1 MQHLLYFRS
10 TGQVR
15 IGGYYW
21 LAEQHAD
28 TSYSQCNWAEE
39 DGKKPAM
46 SYQLDMI
53 GYYAPEIFT
62 KHEWTSAVDIYAL
75 GMCFIH
81 LLTGYPP

>member
-1 MQHLLYFRS
+1 
-10 TGQVR
+10 
-15 IGGYYW
+15 
-21 LAEQHAD
+21 
-28 TSYSQCNWAEE
+28 
-39 DGKKPAM
+39 M